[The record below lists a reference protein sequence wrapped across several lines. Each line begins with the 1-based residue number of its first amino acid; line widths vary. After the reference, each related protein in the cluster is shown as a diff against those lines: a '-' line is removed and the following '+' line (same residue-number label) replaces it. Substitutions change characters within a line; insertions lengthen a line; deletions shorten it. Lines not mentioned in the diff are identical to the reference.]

1 MKITLLCKLADGYSN
16 KILPFREP
24 VGKYHIQVCTTT
36 PCQLRD
42 SDMVVD
48 VISKKLGMLFFIA
61 LLSAMNTVNVRV

>member
-1 MKITLLCKLADGYSN
+1 MILLGKLVYDYSN
-16 KILPFREP
+16 KILAFREP

-48 VISKKLGMLFFIA
+48 VISKKLGNVIFIV
-61 LLSAMNTVNVRV
+61 LLLAINLQDTE

>member
-1 MKITLLCKLADGYSN
+1 MKMILLGKLVDGYSN

-48 VISKKLGMLFFIA
+48 VISKKLGNVILMI
-61 LLSAMNTVNVRV
+61 LLLAVNLEDTE